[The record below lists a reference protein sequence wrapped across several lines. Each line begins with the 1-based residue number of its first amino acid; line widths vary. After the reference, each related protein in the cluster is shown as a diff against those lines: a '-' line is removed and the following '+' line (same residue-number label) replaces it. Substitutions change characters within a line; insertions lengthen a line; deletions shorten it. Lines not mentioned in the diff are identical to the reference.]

1 MSFLNIL
8 INRNENGVWS
18 DLYRNTKISKTH
30 RDTRTCLSP
39 TSMHHNHYKLDI
51 FLGQMICTIAEKNA
65 TKLMNLKNLKSS
77 LSK

>member
-1 MSFLNIL
+1 MGTVF
-8 INRNENGVWS
+8 GVTFTETQKS
-18 DLYRNTKISKTH
+18 LKPT
-30 RDTRTCLSP
+30 DTRTCLSP